1 MLIGILV
8 LSFIATA
15 LQRITGLGFAMLLA
29 PFAVVALGTHQ
40 GIMITMVLA
49 TIASLLMLPSMWR
62 DIEWDKVGWIV
73 LPAIIS
79 IPLASWVGTL
89 LNTSLVYILVGL
101 LVVVGLGAALL
112 MPATSEPIS
121 GRSAQVLAGVGAGAG
136 GVLAG
141 VGGPAMTIYGVLSRW
156 PVASF
161 AASLQPIWVLISVAT
176 LASRYFIQGSTIPVL
191 SWWAWLLTAVGIAV
205 GMFVGQRSLGKV
217 NDRVVF
223 GIVVA
228 LAMIGAVLSL
238 ITGVVELL

>member
-1 MLIGILV
+1 
-8 LSFIATA
+8 
-15 LQRITGLGFAMLLA
+15 MLLA

-79 IPLASWVGTL
+79 TPLASWVGTL

-101 LVVVGLGAALL
+101 LVIVGLGAALL

-141 VGGPAMTIYGVLSRW
+141 VGGAALSIYGVLSRW
-156 PVASF
+156 PVAFF
-161 AASLQPIWVLISVAT
+161 AAHLHPYCIL
-176 LASRYFIQGSTIPVL
+176 L
-191 SWWAWLLTAVGIAV
+191 SDAYIY
-205 GMFVGQRSLGKV
+205 R
-217 NDRVVF
+217 R
-223 GIVVA
+223 
-228 LAMIGAVLSL
+228 
-238 ITGVVELL
+238 

>member
-1 MLIGILV
+1 VLIGILL

-49 TIASLLMLPSMWR
+49 TIASLLMVPSMWR
-62 DIEWDKVGWIV
+62 DIEWSKVGWIAI
-73 LPAIIS
+73 PAVIS
-79 IPLASWVGTL
+79 TPLASWVGTL

-101 LVVVGLGAALL
+101 LVMVGLGAALL

-161 AASLQPIWVLISVAT
+161 AASLQPIWILVSVAT

-191 SWWAWLLTAVGIAV
+191 SWWAWLLTAVGISV

-223 GIVVA
+223 GIVIA

-238 ITGVVELL
+238 VTGVMELL